1 MMDRFEVIEPGVLE
15 LASPK
20 WPDPQP
26 LTAKIEPEPYPL
38 DALPDV
44 IFSVIEEVQA
54 FVKAPIA
61 LVASS
66 AIGALSLAA
75 QSHIDIKR
83 AERLTGPASLFMLS
97 VADSGERKTTC
108 DGFFT
113 AAIREYEAEQAE
125 LAAPMIKDY
134 AAAMAAWTA
143 QRDGILSGIRDAGK
157 KGKDA
162 IGLEARLKEVE
173 HNKPEPPRAPR
184 LILGDETPENL
195 AYTLAKN
202 WPSAGVV
209 SSEAG
214 VVFGGH
220 AMGKDSAMR
229 NMALLNVLWDGGS
242 LQIGRRSSESFTVSG
257 ARLTV
262 ALQVQEA
269 TLRSFFDKSGAL
281 ARGTGFLARF
291 LVSWPE
297 STQGFRPFTEPPKTW
312 PKLAAF
318 NRRIIE
324 ILNTPAPIND
334 QGALAPLMLEF
345 TPAAKQAWIAFHDA
359 LELELR
365 SGGDLCD
372 VRDVAS
378 KTADNAARL
387 AALLHVFTNGIGGAI
402 GDDSFENAS
411 RIAAWHLSESR
422 RFFGELALP
431 AELANAARLD
441 SWMIE
446 YGRREHT
453 HRIGKSLV
461 MQYGPLRQKAIL
473 DDAIAHLSELDR
485 LQVHKEGKKIILKV
499 NPALLDGGIK

>member
-1 MMDRFEVIEPGVLE
+1 MMDHFEVVEPGVLE
-15 LASPK
+15 LAPPK
-20 WPDPQP
+20 WPQPQP

-44 IFSVIEEVQA
+44 ILSAVEEVKA
-54 FVKAPIA
+54 FVKAPVA

-75 QSHIDIKR
+75 QSHVDIKR

-125 LAAPMIKDY
+125 LAAPKIKDY
-134 AAAMAAWTA
+134 AAAMAAWAA
-143 QRDGILSGIRDAGK
+143 QREGILSGIRDAGK
-157 KGKDA
+157 KGKNA
-162 IGLEARLKEVE
+162 VELEARLKEIE

-242 LQIGRRSSESFTVSG
+242 LSIGRRSSESFSVSG

-262 ALQVQEA
+262 ALQIQEA

-291 LVSWPE
+291 LVAWPA

-312 PKLAAF
+312 PNLAVF
-318 NRRIIE
+318 NRRINE

-334 QGALAPLMLEF
+334 QGIFAPLMLEF

-365 SGGDLCD
+365 SGGDLYD

-402 GDDSFENAS
+402 GDDNFESAS

-441 SWMIE
+441 NWLIE

-461 MQYGPLRQKAIL
+461 LQYGPLRKKAVL
-473 DDAIAHLSELDR
+473 DEVITYLCELDR
-485 LQVHKEGKKIILKV
+485 LRAEKEGKKIILKV
-499 NPALLDGGIK
+499 NPALLEEGK